1 MTRVQLSK
9 LRLALER
16 LYQTFDHVDSVKDPV
31 HSIRRYT
38 SRDDQEIVGFL
49 AAALAFGRVA
59 GILDSIEALLKV
71 IGDRPANF
79 IRQFDFR
86 RDHVQIKALGHRWI
100 RGNDLSALFI
110 VLQRMLRESGSI
122 EQFFLEGD
130 NPESLDISNALES
143 FSVRALQTDV
153 SSAYGRVQLKPGVR
167 YFFPRPSAG
176 SACKRL
182 NLFLRWMARSD
193 SIDLGVWKKL
203 SPARL
208 IVPLDTHVIRV
219 GRCLGLT
226 HYVSPGWRMASD
238 ITASLRKIDP
248 VDPVRFDFSLC
259 HIGMINACRFG
270 QKNSQIPCPLKGHC
284 HPGRASK
291 IARVRN

>member
-16 LYQTFDHVDSVKDPV
+16 LYQTFDHVDSAKDPV
-31 HSIRRYT
+31 HFIRRYT
-38 SRDDQEIVGFL
+38 RRADQEIVGFL

-59 GILDSIEALLKV
+59 GILDSIEALLNV

-79 IRQFDFR
+79 IRQFDLK
-86 RDHVQIKALGHRWI
+86 RDHVQLEALGHRWI
-100 RGNDLSALFI
+100 RGNDLSALLI

-122 EQFFLEGD
+122 EQFFLADD
-130 NPESLDISNALES
+130 NPESIDISDALES

-153 SSAYGRVQLKPGVR
+153 SSVYGRIQLKPGVR
-167 YFFPRPSAG
+167 YFFSRPSAG

-182 NLFLRWMARSD
+182 NLFLRWMVRSD

-208 IVPLDTHVIRV
+208 IIPLDTHVMRV

-226 HYVSPGWRMASD
+226 HYVSSGWRTASD
-238 ITASLRKIDP
+238 ITASLRRINP
-248 VDPVRFDFSLC
+248 ADPVRFDFSLC

-270 QKNSQIPCPLKGHC
+270 QKDLQIPCPLKGHC
-284 HPGRASK
+284 HPGRASTTV
-291 IARVRN
+291 RV

>member
-16 LYQTFDHVDSVKDPV
+16 LYQTFDHADSAKDPV
-31 HSIRRYT
+31 HFIHRYT
-38 SRDDQEIVGFL
+38 RRADQEIVGFL
-49 AAALAFGRVA
+49 AAGLAFGRVT

-79 IRQFDFR
+79 IRQFDLK

-100 RGNDLSALFI
+100 RGNDLSALLI
-110 VLQRMLRESGSI
+110 VLQRMLREFGSI

-130 NPESLDISNALES
+130 NPGSLDISDALES

-153 SSAYGRVQLKPGVR
+153 SSAYGRVQLKPGIR

-193 SIDLGVWKKL
+193 SIDLGVWKQL
-203 SPARL
+203 SPTRL

-238 ITASLRKIDP
+238 ITASLRRINP

-270 QKNSQIPCPLKGHC
+270 RKNSQIPCPLKGHC
-284 HPGRASK
+284 HPGRASTV
-291 IARVRN
+291 ARVRG